1 MTLADDNLMLEADLE
16 RDRASLSS
24 TLDELQDRFSFE
36 SLAEDAMGMVRN
48 NLGGYVGAVDRAV
61 RANPLALALIAGGI
75 AWMAIGQSRAQPP
88 KKPTSVARW
97 EDEGGSMTPASYTPR
112 AEEGA
117 EWLLNVDSLRD
128 RAREQLKELKD
139 GAVSAMGQA
148 RDVAAEKATVLAD
161 LAQGMKT
168 GFMHGLDD
176 LSQEARDR
184 IVTARKKAYSARLQT
199 ARAVKK
205 AVRNPGTM
213 IEAHPFVAGSIALA
227 AGAALAAALPRTE
240 TEDRI
245 FGSESDRLMNEAS
258 RVMAEERDRAANLAG
273 NMTEELKETAKG
285 AIDSMTTSAADHMR
299 EMADAGPS
307 GDRPGAQG

>member
-1 MTLADDNLMLEADLE
+1 MTLVDDTSMLEADLE

-36 SLAEDAMGMVRN
+36 QLAEDAMGMVRN
-48 NLGGYVGAVDRAV
+48 NLGGYVSAVDRAV
-61 RANPLALALIAGGI
+61 RANPLALALIAGGV
-75 AWMAIGQSRAQPP
+75 AWMAISQSRAQPV
-88 KKPTSVARW
+88 KKSASVARW

-128 RAREQLKELKD
+128 RAREQLKALKD

-161 LAQGMKT
+161 LANGMKT

-184 IVTARKKAYSARLQT
+184 IVAARKKAYAARLQA
-199 ARAVKK
+199 ARSVKK
-205 AVRNPGTM
+205 AVRHPGSM
-213 IEAHPFVAGSIALA
+213 IEAHPFVAGSIAMA
-227 AGAALAAALPRTE
+227 AGAALAATLPRTE

-245 FGSESDRLMNEAS
+245 FGEESDRLMSEAANLL
-258 RVMAEERDRAANLAG
+258 AEERDRAANLAG
-273 NMTEELKETAKG
+273 QMKEELTATAKG
-285 AIDSMTTSAADHMR
+285 AIDSMTTSAADRMR
-299 EMADAGPS
+299 ELADVAPEAGDPS
-307 GDRPGAQG
+307 ARG